1 MSASRIVLR
10 QKKDVKEL
18 SFLLQYVFGFLS
30 AFAWAEEG
38 RKALLA
44 NKVVLELALMVL
56 ESET

>member
-1 MSASRIVLR
+1 MLR